1 MCCNISLS
9 SILNLKDGQLVKK
22 GDILNNRNI
31 EQGLEQM
38 LRIQSQDVQIKLV
51 PGLNLGETDICIY
64 VKRGNPIHS
73 QKQGQE

>member
-1 MCCNISLS
+1 MLIFMAKKNVKWQSAFPF
-9 SILNLKDGQLVKK
+9 KK

-51 PGLNLGETDICIY
+51 PIKFRRN
-64 VKRGNPIHS
+64 
-73 QKQGQE
+73 